1 VRPCQLVAE
10 DLERWTER
18 TPDRAPTFG
27 LAREAERL
35 PVPAPPAP
43 AEDVDPLPA
52 PSESGDERGPFLTHL
67 LLPWS
72 YGDHDTLADKWR
84 RLRCR
89 RGRHEMIGG
98 QTMQVG
104 GSVTFLERR
113 CRWCEAASGS

>member
-1 VRPCQLVAE
+1 VRPCQLVAK

-27 LAREAERL
+27 LAREAELL
-35 PVPAPPAP
+35 PVPVPDPEPTDDAPAP
-43 AEDVDPLPA
+43 DP
-52 PSESGDERGPFLTHL
+52 GDDRGAFLTYL
-67 LLPWS
+67 CLPWS
-72 YGDHDTLADKWR
+72 YGDHDTLGDKWR

-104 GSVTFLERR
+104 GAVAYLERR
-113 CRWCEAASGS
+113 CRWCEAAPGG

>member
-1 VRPCQLVAE
+1 MAK

-27 LAREAERL
+27 LAREAEL
-35 PVPAPPAP
+35 LPLPVPVPAPEPT
-43 AEDVDPLPA
+43 EDADALPA
-52 PSESGDERGPFLTHL
+52 PSEPEHGPFLAHL

-113 CRWCEAASGS
+113 CRWCEAAPGA